1 MQKKDYCVVGGFN
14 VIFDFTS
21 EMMFYAKTFVRG
33 NAIRKSIFKQIMS
46 EFPEIT
52 GPLKM
57 NVLKFYVKNYK
68 RPLDRFKRLALLDL

>member
-1 MQKKDYCVVGGFN
+1 MN
-14 VIFDFTS
+14 
-21 EMMFYAKTFVRG
+21 
-33 NAIRKSIFKQIMS
+33 

-68 RPLDRFKRLALLDL
+68 RPLDRFKRLALMDLENRNDYD